1 MAAPYVEPNNQ
12 QKLKDIHWI
21 SSEEGREFA
30 ARHAISEMTYPNAW
44 GDQFSLLT
52 IINGIERRQA
62 ENNAQ
67 IAALASALSVA
78 TTNPGITPELIQQ
91 TLKDAIGTFSVT
103 LTNGGGK

>member
-1 MAAPYVEPNNQ
+1 MATNQ
-12 QKLKDIHWI
+12 EKLDAVHWI
-21 SSEEGREFA
+21 ATPEGREFA
-30 ARHAISEMTYPNAW
+30 TRHSFSEITFPNAW
-44 GDQFSLLT
+44 GDHFPLLT